1 MVGESEVI
9 GLCDATRLTQVLENL
24 IGNAVKYAPGSDIVV
39 SVGTEGAMA
48 AVVVSDQGPG
58 VAEEVK
64 DSLFEPFSRS
74 HGNQASGHGLGLF
87 ISRQLARAMDGDLQ
101 LMDDP
106 GSGSRFRLQFPL
118 A

>member
-1 MVGESEVI
+1 MDVQSEVV
-9 GLCDATRLTQVLENL
+9 GLCDAARLSQILENL

-48 AVVVSDQGPG
+48 FVVVSDQGPG
-58 VAEEVK
+58 VAEEVR

-74 HGNQASGHGLGLF
+74 LGNQAAGHGLGLF
-87 ISRQLARAMDGDLQ
+87 ISRQLARAMDGDLR
-101 LMDDP
+101 LMDEAER
-106 GSGSRFRLQFPL
+106 GARFRLQVPL